1 MRIGLSRVRLVPVR
15 WALLIFLLGV
25 LAAPQ
30 AALAH
35 VGSKDVFEQVSA
47 GPYKLFVTVRT
58 PTVIPGVAGIE
69 VRSSGAVVDGMT
81 VTPVPMTGDAANHP
95 PTPDV
100 MKRSASDP
108 SFFTGNLWLMAS
120 GSWEVRFA
128 VSGASG
134 QYTAAVPVPAAALS
148 TMTMHRSLGITL
160 GMLGLFLLIG
170 MAGMVAAAVRDAR
183 LAPGATAS
191 AALRRR
197 ALVASAASLVL
208 MGVLVWGGAKWWQ
221 VDAADYAAGVFRPL
235 TMEPVLEG
243 NQLQLNV
250 ISSKANPDDRD
261 SHSRS
266 NDDFLP
272 DHGHLMHLY
281 VIRWP
286 EMDAV
291 FHLHPVLAGKG
302 EFRAALPAMPAGE
315 YHLYGD
321 VVHRNGFPETLVAS
335 VKIPAGMA
343 GAPLDSEDA
352 EGRPQPLSKG
362 MLGTSYTLP
371 DGYVMVWDRPATIT
385 AHTAYAFRFR
395 LMDAHGQP
403 ATEMQP
409 YLGMAGHAA
418 FVKTDGTVF
427 AHTHP
432 EGSAAMAAMMMA
444 DGSSDETAKMDMQGM
459 TAMDMAAHSEPMSNT
474 VEFPYGFPSAGRYR
488 IFIQMKHAGVVETG
502 TFDAMVE

>member
-1 MRIGLSRVRLVPVR
+1 
-15 WALLIFLLGV
+15 
-25 LAAPQ
+25 
-30 AALAH
+30 
-35 VGSKDVFEQVSA
+35 
-47 GPYKLFVTVRT
+47 
-58 PTVIPGVAGIE
+58 
-69 VRSSGAVVDGMT
+69 
-81 VTPVPMTGDAANHP
+81 
-95 PTPDV
+95 
-100 MKRSASDP
+100 
-108 SFFTGNLWLMAS
+108 
-120 GSWEVRFA
+120 
-128 VSGASG
+128 
-134 QYTAAVPVPAAALS
+134 
-148 TMTMHRSLGITL
+148 
-160 GMLGLFLLIG
+160 
-170 MAGMVAAAVRDAR
+170 
-183 LAPGATAS
+183 
-191 AALRRR
+191 
-197 ALVASAASLVL
+197 
-208 MGVLVWGGAKWWQ
+208 
-221 VDAADYAAGVFRPL
+221 
-235 TMEPVLEG
+235 
-243 NQLQLNV
+243 
-250 ISSKANPDDRD
+250 
-261 SHSRS
+261 
-266 NDDFLP
+266 
-272 DHGHLMHLY
+272 MHLY

-302 EFRAALPAMPAGE
+302 EFRAALPAMPAGQ

-502 TFDAMVE
+502 TFDAMVQ